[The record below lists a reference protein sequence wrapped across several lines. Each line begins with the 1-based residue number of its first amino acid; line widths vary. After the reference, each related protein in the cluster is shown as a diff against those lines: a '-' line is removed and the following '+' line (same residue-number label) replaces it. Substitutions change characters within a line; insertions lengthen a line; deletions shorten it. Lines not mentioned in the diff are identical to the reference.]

1 VTERTWHAAG
11 CRRVIAALVFLWTL
25 SACHSRPVAERPPAQ
40 PAPAAVVESPAPQP
54 PSSGGDAA
62 DELRADTPIET
73 PIVAPPCLPVE
84 TAPKPKRKSA
94 PKPQP
99 PASSAPPGA
108 GETSAPPSASDAEVR
123 PLDSS
128 IVSVLGKKVEGA
140 KGEDLGR
147 VVDVLADA
155 RGGVR
160 IAVIEFGGFLGV
172 GIRRVAVDWSLLR
185 FPPGDED
192 KFLILSVNQKKLQSA
207 PEYKNSNNPQALM
220 APQVPPAAPAPSAA
234 EGKK

>member
-1 VTERTWHAAG
+1 MTERTWHAAG
-11 CRRVIAALVFLWTL
+11 CRRVIAAFVFLWTL
-25 SACHSRPVAERPPAQ
+25 SGCHSAPVAERPPAP
-40 PAPAAVVESPAPQP
+40 PAPAVVESPAPP
-54 PSSGGDAA
+54 PSSGDVAA
-62 DELRADTPIET
+62 DELRADAPIET
-73 PIVAPPCLPVE
+73 PIVAPPCLPAE
-84 TAPKPKRKSA
+84 TAPKPKPKST
-94 PKPQP
+94 PKPPP
-99 PASSAPPGA
+99 PASTPSPDA
-108 GETSAPPSASDAEVR
+108 GETSAPLSVGDAEVR
-123 PLDSS
+123 PLNSS

-155 RGGVR
+155 RGRVR

-192 KFLILSVNQKKLQSA
+192 KFLTLSVSEKKLQST
-207 PEYKNSNNPQALM
+207 PEYKNSNHPQALM

>member
-1 VTERTWHAAG
+1 VTDLT
-11 CRRVIAALVFLWTL
+11 CRATRCGRVIAAFVFLWAL
-25 SACHSRPVAERPPAQ
+25 SACHSAPVAERPPQA
-40 PAPAAVVESPAPQP
+40 APPPVVQSPPPQP
-54 PSSGGDAA
+54 PTAGGDSA
-62 DELRADTPIET
+62 DEHLVDTPIET
-73 PIVAPPCLPVE
+73 PIVVPPCLPVE
-84 TAPKPKRKSA
+84 TAPKPKRKSTR
-94 PKPQP
+94 KPQP
-99 PASSAPPGA
+99 PASSTLPAGA
-108 GETSAPPSASDAEVR
+108 GQPPALPSVSDSEVR

-128 IVSVLGKKVEGA
+128 IVSILGKKVEDA

-155 RGGVR
+155 RGRVR

-192 KFLILSVNQKKLQSA
+192 KFLTLSVNAKKLQSA
-207 PEYKNSNNPQALM
+207 PEYKNSNHPQALM
-220 APQVPPAAPAPSAA
+220 APQVPPAAPEPSAA